1 LIFINHF
8 TIIYNHNKNCMT
20 LTDVNILAK
29 KIIVGFLIFVVPLV
43 IIGGGLWLIKILLT
57 K

>member
-1 LIFINHF
+1 
-8 TIIYNHNKNCMT
+8 MT
-20 LTDVNILAK
+20 LTDVNILTK
-29 KIIVGFLIFVVPLV
+29 KILVGFAVFIVPLI